1 MKRIGHWGLGCSAI
15 ALLTGISV
23 AQNLAA
29 GTPPVAKPATT
40 ITRAEVEK
48 ALGAAPKTG
57 IKDAA
62 LRVVPMDAGYN
73 VGVFAVRRSLVN
85 GKPIPDAY
93 QHHDV
98 SEIYQV
104 VSGGGTLVTGGVLEQ
119 PSEMRK
125 DDPSVVRL
133 MGPTAQGNAIS
144 GATSQRIG
152 AGDIVVI
159 PANTPHG
166 FTELG
171 PDGISYVL
179 VRIDP
184 HHVLPTR

>member
-1 MKRIGHWGLGCSAI
+1 MKRLGRRASGCV
-15 ALLTGISV
+15 ALTLFTGISL
-23 AQNLAA
+23 AQGLGAHATSAA
-29 GTPPVAKPATT
+29 KQAAT
-40 ITRAEVEK
+40 ITFAEVEK
-48 ALGAAPKTG
+48 ALGATPKTG

-62 LRVVPMDAGYN
+62 LRVIPMGADYN
-73 VGVFAVRRSLVN
+73 VGVFAIRRSLIN

-119 PSEMRK
+119 PTEMQK
-125 DDPSVVRL
+125 NDPSVVRL
-133 MGPTAQGNAIS
+133 MGPTAQGIAIS
-144 GATSQRIG
+144 GGTSQRIG
-152 AGDIVVI
+152 PGDIVMI

-184 HHVLPTR
+184 HHVLPTK